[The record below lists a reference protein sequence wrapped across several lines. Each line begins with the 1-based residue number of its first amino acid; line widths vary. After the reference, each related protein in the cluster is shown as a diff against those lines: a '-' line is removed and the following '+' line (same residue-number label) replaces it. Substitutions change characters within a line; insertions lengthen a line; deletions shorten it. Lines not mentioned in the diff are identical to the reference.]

1 MNVRHM
7 DIREFIKRT
16 PKDPP
21 NISVMALL
29 EEILASNWLIDTSKE
44 NQFYLYESL
53 VSTALVMLGPVN
65 GEPGLICEPAVV
77 KAGQRFF
84 RNQMRRDA
92 PSDTILNRFIIGT
105 VDEGTQ
111 GRAVATLCVIRLRE
125 RFWLN
130 DEFYRYIPQQ
140 LMDQITQGCGSAPRV
155 HDCRTGVEIEKL
167 FSKPLGNSCGLTA
180 RTSRCCRRRL

>member
-1 MNVRHM
+1 MVQRCEIFERYVFRITYDEKYQGSFYNFWMNARHM

-21 NISVMALL
+21 NIFVMALL

-92 PSDTILNRFIIGT
+92 PSDTILNRFIVGT
-105 VDEGTQ
+105 VDEGTR
-111 GRAVATLCVIRLRE
+111 GRHSV
-125 RFWLN
+125 
-130 DEFYRYIPQQ
+130 
-140 LMDQITQGCGSAPRV
+140 
-155 HDCRTGVEIEKL
+155 L
-167 FSKPLGNSCGLTA
+167 FAFVNVFG
-180 RTSRCCRRRL
+180 